1 MCIAYPA
8 RIVALDAMDAVVD
21 IDGRRRR
28 ASLLLRPEVDVD
40 DWVLVA
46 AGTVVRRIDAGEA
59 RDLARTL
66 ATARAATDPEPLRP
80 GGPR

>member
-1 MCIAYPA
+1 MCMAFPA
-8 RIVALDAMDAVVD
+8 RIVALDSTDAI
-21 IDGRRRR
+21 IDLGGHRRR

-46 AGTVVRRIDAGEA
+46 AGTVLRRIDASEA
-59 RDLARTL
+59 RDLTRAL
-66 ATARAATDPEPLRP
+66 AAAMAATEPRPTTP